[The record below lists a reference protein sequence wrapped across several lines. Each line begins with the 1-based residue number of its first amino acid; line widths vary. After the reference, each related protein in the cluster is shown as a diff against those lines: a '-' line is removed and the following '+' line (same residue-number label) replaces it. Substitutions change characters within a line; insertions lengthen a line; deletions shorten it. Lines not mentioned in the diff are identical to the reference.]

1 VLRLSPSEANARV
14 QAARRLGPRETVTGE
29 VLEPVFPAVAAA
41 QAAGAV
47 SVEQARVITATIEEL
62 PATVRRQHAEQ
73 VEQTL
78 VAAAA
83 RFDPVTLG
91 WLGRHLQAVLDP
103 DGTLASEEDQQRRR
117 AATLTPHRDGSGD
130 LRAHLTPE
138 TLAKVQAALLP
149 LAAPRP
155 CRDVKDDR
163 SAPQRRHDALDA
175 AVSLLLRSGQLPAS
189 GGTPGDRA

>member
-1 VLRLSPSEANARV
+1 
-14 QAARRLGPRETVTGE
+14 
-29 VLEPVFPAVAAA
+29 A

-73 VEQTL
+73 AESVEATL
-78 VAAAA
+78 VEAAA
-83 RFDPVTLG
+83 RFDPTVLG
-91 WLGRHLQAVLDP
+91 RLGRHLQAVLDP

-117 AATLTPHRDGSGD
+117 A
-130 LRAHLTPE
+130 AHLTPE